1 MPSAFE
7 QRQNRIRTVL
17 EGLDRRPLR
26 YKDIIAIW
34 LPAGGDLAALSH
46 TMNWMKTKGYIKK
59 GDSQNRF
66 SPYEITAVGRRYL
79 EGLKAK

>member
-1 MPSAFE
+1 MPFDFE
-7 QRQNRIRTVL
+7 RRQSRIRTVL
-17 EGLDRRPLR
+17 EGLERRPLR

-46 TMNWMKTKGYIKK
+46 TMNWMKTKGYVIKS
-59 GDSQNRF
+59 DSQNRF